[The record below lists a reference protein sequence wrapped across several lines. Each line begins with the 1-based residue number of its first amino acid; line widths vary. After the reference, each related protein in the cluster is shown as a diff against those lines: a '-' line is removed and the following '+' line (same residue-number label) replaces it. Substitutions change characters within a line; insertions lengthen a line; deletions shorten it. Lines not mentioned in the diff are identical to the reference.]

1 LKRFLFWFGVIFSFA
16 LGGYVWRI
24 SNRMQTKS
32 DFADGSDGDRK
43 KLQPVPMRG
52 TIVTVAEKPV
62 TAEDLQ
68 FEYDLHTA
76 GLSKTDELT
85 QIPNLGARFAKDMEP
100 LKQLLL
106 ATLLERKILYQYI
119 AQETDFDIS
128 NPGRFVECL
137 KEWQSA
143 AEQQEEFKMNE
154 AAKARLKTRICESSI
169 VKQFLTERVYPKQP
183 PTSEEIKAYYE
194 KHQDR
199 YKRPDRIVIRQIL
212 FATEEEANKVRPQI
226 NRSNFAALA
235 KQYSIAP
242 EAEKGGQLGPF
253 ARGEMPPVFDVAFEL
268 REGEIR
274 GVLKSSY
281 GFHVFM
287 IEEKI
292 KKQDLSIKQAT
303 SQITASIEGDR
314 KEVAYQKLIETALNT
329 VEIKQPKP
337 LW

>member
-1 LKRFLFWFGVIFSFA
+1 MIFWVGLFLSFA
-16 LGGYVWRI
+16 LGGYIWRF

-32 DFADGSDGDRK
+32 DFADGSDSDRK

-76 GLSKTDELT
+76 GLSNAEELT
-85 QIPNLGARFAKDMEP
+85 QIPNLGSRFAKDMEP

-106 ATLLERKILYQYI
+106 ATLLERKILYHYI
-119 AQETDFDIS
+119 AQETDFDIN

-137 KEWQSA
+137 KEWQTA
-143 AEQQEEFKMNE
+143 VEQQEEFKMNE
-154 AAKARLKTRICESSI
+154 ASKVRLKSRICESSI
-169 VKQFLTERVYPKQP
+169 VKQFLSERVYPKVS
-183 PTSEEIKAYYE
+183 PTDQEIKAYYE
-194 KHQDR
+194 KHLER
-199 YKRPDRIVIRQIL
+199 FKRPDRIVIRQIL

-226 NRSNFAALA
+226 NRGNFAALA

-253 ARGEMPPVFDVAFEL
+253 ARGEMPSVFDVAFEL

-287 IEEKI
+287 LEEKI
-292 KKQDLSIKQAT
+292 KKQELSIKQAT
-303 SQITASIEGDR
+303 AQIISTLESER
-314 KEVAYQKLIETALNT
+314 KDAAYQKLIETALNT